1 VSNKK
6 QQCDEFCFSFGRISN
21 QEVRFRWITSQT
33 DAKFIIRNVYIG
45 ADCPWFC
52 SGHGLCQSNGCL

>member
-1 VSNKK
+1 VS
-6 QQCDEFCFSFGRISN
+6 DEKMKNICLNRFVSIRN

-33 DAKFIIRNVYIG
+33 DARFMIKNLYIG